1 MIEIAWGLPN
11 PYRALQ
17 VSLTNECFFPRKTKN
32 LGFCGKVLPFLPS
45 QQQGG
50 SDKNTVMSSGYNN
63 HGITGT
69 AIAFMN
75 GKKGRGN
82 GDNHRDH
89 SSHKPFE
96 TGCTTRDFYLR
107 YTHLPDSV
115 SGYRKRVVKK
125 RIALPPRIVSKI
137 PMF

>member
-1 MIEIAWGLPN
+1 
-11 PYRALQ
+11 
-17 VSLTNECFFPRKTKN
+17 
-32 LGFCGKVLPFLPS
+32 
-45 QQQGG
+45 
-50 SDKNTVMSSGYNN
+50 MSSGYNN

-125 RIALPPRIVSKI
+125 RIALPPDCIKNTYVLTLHNFVVCGGSSTLTKML
-137 PMF
+137 PLSLFFLSAKLPPWLPAKLF